1 MDKEKTS
8 PLDKLTILGLGR
20 KMDKIKKLANS
31 ALDYEFCS
39 STIAL
44 NYMYDDDRAT
54 PEEIDQRVKEE
65 SDYDEGYKAAMEEIL
80 NIVDPHRHKLKDK
93 KKVLDLLDFKEHL
106 NKLENGRT

>member
-1 MDKEKTS
+1 MNKTS
-8 PLDKLTILGLGR
+8 PLDTLTILGLGR

-44 NYMYDDDRAT
+44 NYMYDDEDAT
-54 PEEIDQRVKEE
+54 SEEIDQRVKEE
-65 SDYDEGYKAAMEEIL
+65 SDYDEGYKAAMTKIL

-93 KKVLDLLDFKEHL
+93 KKVLDLVDFKNHL
-106 NKLENGRT
+106 IKLKENK